1 MALQGNLDTLPIPEV
16 LWVLAATRKTGCLRV
31 QSDSGQGTVWLR
43 EGTLTAAT
51 TDRVPDGPLEE
62 VVGDLLRYQDG
73 SFVFD
78 VDDRAPER
86 VDGSGLVDDVLDRAR
101 VLVAEWEDLRA
112 MVPSLEHR
120 VALVADVGNG
130 PVTITADQWPTLT
143 AVARGCSVAELA
155 TSLGLTEL
163 GVLRALDR
171 LGAQGLTRIE
181 APPSPR
187 PRHAARS
194 TRLG

>member
-1 MALQGNLDTLPIPEV
+1 LALQGNLDTLPIPEV
-16 LWVLAATRKTGCLRV
+16 LWVLAATRKTGCLRI
-31 QSDSGQGTVWLR
+31 QSDSGQGTLWLR
-43 EGTLTAAT
+43 DGTLTSAA
-51 TDRVPDGPLEE
+51 TDRVPGGPLEE
-62 VVGDLLRYQDG
+62 VVGDLLRYQEG

-78 VDDRAPER
+78 VDDSAPER
-86 VDGSGLVDDVLDRAR
+86 AEDPGLVEDVLDRAR

-112 MVPSLEHR
+112 MVPSLDHR
-120 VALVADVGNG
+120 VALVADIGDG
-130 PVTITADQWPTLT
+130 SVTITADQWPTLT

-155 TSLGLTEL
+155 ASLGLTEL

-181 APPSPR
+181 APPPSR